1 MEKFIVLNC
10 NEKQSGSN
18 YKCLTPQLKIAPRSQ
33 VCLAAA
39 DFAFPTGGQ
48 VNNLFFVN
56 IPNLPI
62 ATPVCT
68 PHKFGFLQ
76 TIGILQQ
83 AINLKSDDTAE
94 DGNLMMQ
101 NSNERW
107 INLDNQEEINLTEL
121 HVLITDHLGTPAEA
135 DDNKTSVVVK
145 FRQDPN
151 YIQESNMRLQQ
162 NMLMKMMLNKQTD
175 VLKVDNIDV

>member
-33 VCLAAA
+33 VCLIAA
-39 DFAFPTGGQ
+39 DFAFPSGAQ

-107 INLDNQEEINLTEL
+107 INLDNQE
-121 HVLITDHLGTPAEA
+121 
-135 DDNKTSVVVK
+135 
-145 FRQDPN
+145 
-151 YIQESNMRLQQ
+151 
-162 NMLMKMMLNKQTD
+162 
-175 VLKVDNIDV
+175 